1 MLLLTAQFNKFYVR
15 TKYSVPSIFI
25 VTSEEEVGGRPIMSY
40 NTFLA
45 FGAWIGTRETDKA
58 TIDDFPFR
66 LHYKAATAVAFLASA
81 LLSASELVGMYD
93 TRRAGSK

>member
-1 MLLLTAQFNKFYVR
+1 
-15 TKYSVPSIFI
+15 
-25 VTSEEEVGGRPIMSY
+25 MSY

-66 LHYKAATAVAFLASA
+66 LHYKVATSVAFLASA
-81 LLSASELVGMYD
+81 LLSATELVGKYLS
-93 TRRAGSK
+93 AI

>member
-1 MLLLTAQFNKFYVR
+1 MTFY
-15 TKYSVPSIFI
+15 
-25 VTSEEEVGGRPIMSY
+25 EEARGCPIMSY

-45 FGAWIGTRETDKA
+45 FGGWVATRETDKA

-81 LLSASELVGMYD
+81 LLSASELVGMY
-93 TRRAGSK
+93 